1 MTYFQELISKEG
13 ENISRY
19 VHSFES
25 SRDGTTNLKESQW
38 AAAASITAVVR
49 SQPEATV
56 ETPLGLVEGETIVI
70 LTTTQVAEHDVIK
83 WQDKYFDI
91 VMVEDMY
98 FRKTLDYYKATC
110 VRRIEFLGV

>member
-1 MTYFQELISKEG
+1 MISKEG
-13 ENISRY
+13 ETISRY

-38 AAAASITAVVR
+38 AAAVNITAIVR

-56 ETPLGLVEGETIVI
+56 ETALGIVEGETIVI
-70 LTTTQVAEHDVIK
+70 LTTTQVVENDVIK
-83 WQDKYFDI
+83 WQDKYFDV

-98 FRKTLDYYKATC
+98 FRAKLEHYKCTA
-110 VRRIEFLGV
+110 VRRIEFLGS